1 MIRKALI
8 LLIVNLLSAFLFAQ
22 KYAPGNTPADVR
34 ISGNKLTISYEGECI
49 LKAQISHDAKDY
61 YFREIKDEVN
71 GCVTHCFTLTSTNG
85 EPITMEGS
93 ITGSSQSFPCE
104 ENRNTGSIF
113 IRHSFGLSHS
123 LLNKAV
129 YDRKSDW
136 SLSIEQAD
144 VVINP
149 QNQTAT
155 GNIFN
160 IRISGGEICILFKPH
175 YYQKHRGLAYF
186 EPWKYDVWN
195 KPVVGWSS
203 WYAYFRNVTEKDV
216 QQVSD
221 VLGEKLRPFG
231 LQYIQIDDG
240 YQQEMSY
247 PEKWLNW
254 NQQFPSGMKEMA
266 SYITSIGLKPGIWT
280 NVAFE
285 NKEFAYSHK
294 SLFVADEK
302 GNPAWGRWV
311 QYVMDGSNPATLEQ
325 LIKPIYKEFSEAGW
339 KYYKLDA
346 LRHLIYEGYN
356 SNGAYFANKKT
367 NRVEAFRNVVK
378 AVRNEIG
385 NDNFLLAC
393 WGIRP
398 ELVGI
403 VDGCR
408 IGDDG
413 FGLRTLTQY
422 NSFNNVVWRNDPD
435 HIELKEKVAFPA
447 CMVTSMTGSLFMLTD
462 KPPAYETPVIEAAKR
477 SIPVLFTM
485 PGQVYDIDPSCSM
498 YINRVSSQL
507 SGSGPRIF
515 DARYTSPYTH
525 FILEINKPYEN
536 WLLLG
541 RTDESR
547 NSFSFGEL
555 GLDPGKEYQVF
566 EFWTKKY
573 LGLFKGKFEPGNLD
587 PYYNCQMLCIREK
600 QDHPQLIATSRHIS
614 CGGLEVGNLGW
625 TGKSLEGK
633 SSLVGMDEYT
643 IYLYEPDG
651 FSLKSFSCSGTEILK
666 NKRDGAI
673 RTITIRSK
681 ADCEVNWTAEY

>member
-1 MIRKALI
+1 MFRKAI
-8 LLIVNLLSAFLFAQ
+8 LLFFAVLTASLLQAQ
-22 KYAPGNTPADVR
+22 TTAPPNQPAVVSITGNQL
-34 ISGNKLTISYEGECI
+34 IISYDGQNI
-49 LKAQISHDAKDY
+49 FTAAISHNPDEY
-61 YFREIKDEVN
+61 YFREIKDDAE
-71 GCVTHCFTLTSTNG
+71 GAISHSFTLTATNG
-85 EPITMEGS
+85 KPITLEGV

-104 ENRNTGSIF
+104 ENRFTGSTY

-129 YDRKSDW
+129 YDRKRDW
-136 SLSIEQAD
+136 SLSVEQAS
-144 VVINP
+144 VQIFPVE
-149 QNQTAT
+149 QTQDKNTFSFKA
-155 GNIFN
+155 
-160 IRISGGEICILFKPH
+160 SGSEICILFKPH
-175 YYQKHRGLAYF
+175 YYQKHRGLTMF
-186 EPWKYDVWN
+186 EPWNYDVWN

-203 WYAYFRNVTEKDV
+203 WYAFFRDVNEKDV
-216 QQVSD
+216 QQISD

-247 PEKWLNW
+247 PEMWLNW
-254 NQQFPSGMKEMA
+254 NQQFPSGMKAMA
-266 SYITSIGLKPGIWT
+266 SYISSRGLKPGIWT

-285 NKEFAYSHK
+285 NKEYAYTHK
-294 SLFVADEK
+294 SLFVSDEK
-302 GNPAWGRWV
+302 DNPAWGRWV
-311 QYVMDGSNPATLEQ
+311 NYVMDGSNPETLEQ
-325 LIKPIYKEFSEAGW
+325 LIKPLYKGYSEAGW
-339 KYYKLDA
+339 KYFKLDA
-346 LRHLIYEGYN
+346 LRHLMYEGYN
-356 SNGAYFANKKT
+356 SNNAYFAARNID
-367 NRVEAFRNVVK
+367 RVEAFRSLVK
-378 AVRNEIG
+378 AVRNETG

-462 KPPAYETPVIEAAKR
+462 KPPVYETPLIEAAKR

-485 PGQVYDIDPSCSM
+485 PGQIYDIDPSCSM
-498 YINRVSSQL
+498 YINRVGSQL

-547 NSFSFGEL
+547 KSFTFAEL
-555 GLDPGKEYQVF
+555 GLDPGKEYNVF
-566 EFWTKKY
+566 EFWAKKY
-573 LGLFKGKFEPGNLD
+573 LGTFKNSFEPGIPD

-614 CGGLEVGNLGW
+614 CGGLEVSDLSWNVMH
-625 TGKSLEGK
+625 LEGN
-633 SSLVGMDEYT
+633 SSLVGKDEYS
-643 IYLYEPDG
+643 IYLYEPEG
-651 FSLKSFSCSGTEILK
+651 FSLKSFRCDRADVIA
-666 NKRDGAI
+666 NKREDSI
-673 RTITIRSK
+673 RIITILSK
-681 ADCEVNWTAEY
+681 TDREVNWVAEY